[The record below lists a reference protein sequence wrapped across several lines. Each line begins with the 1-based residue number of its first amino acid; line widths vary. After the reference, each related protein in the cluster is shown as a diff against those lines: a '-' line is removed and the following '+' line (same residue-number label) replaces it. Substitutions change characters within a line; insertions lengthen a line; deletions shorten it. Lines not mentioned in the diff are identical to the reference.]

1 MINGVVECWSTGVVE
16 CWSDGVMRKNRNRGY
31 KKLTVWNDAIH
42 YYVIT
47 CEVFRPFPYD
57 LKRVASQQIASVDS
71 VHRNIA
77 EG

>member
-1 MINGVVECWSTGVVE
+1 MS
-16 CWSDGVMRKNRNRGY
+16 RKNRNRGY
-31 KKLTVWNDAIH
+31 KKLIACNDAIH

-57 LKRVASQQIASVDS
+57 LKRVSSQQIASTDS

-77 EG
+77 EGYCLHK